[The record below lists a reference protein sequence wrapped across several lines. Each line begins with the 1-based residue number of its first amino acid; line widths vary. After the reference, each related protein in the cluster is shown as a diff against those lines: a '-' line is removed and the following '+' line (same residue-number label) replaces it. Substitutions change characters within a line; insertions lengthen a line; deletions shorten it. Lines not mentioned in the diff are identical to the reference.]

1 MVEQYKKG
9 IELLHDH
16 GISVYAGMMFGFD
29 DDRKDI
35 FEITLEKAIELGID
49 NLGPKI
55 LVPYPNMPLY
65 GRLVKE
71 NRIIHT
77 DWSKY
82 NGNYAVF
89 HPRHMTAAE
98 LENGN
103 QWFHREFHS
112 YKSIAQRLWKSK
124 AATWFTLPINLS
136 KRKTLYRQPIG
147 ETVSP

>member
-1 MVEQYKKG
+1 MDGVSVDVVEEG
-9 IELLHDH
+9 SGVGEPC
-16 GISVYAGMMFGFD
+16 GSGTATG
-29 DDRKDI
+29 
-35 FEITLEKAIELGID
+35 IELGID

-65 GRLVKE
+65 GRLAKE

-82 NGNYAVF
+82 NGNHAVF

-103 QWFHREFHS
+103 RWFHREFHS
-112 YKSIAQRLWKSK
+112 YKSIARRLWKSK

-136 KRKTLYRQPIG
+136 KRKALYKQPIG
-147 ETVSP
+147 ETMSAH